1 MVSTKPIWWF
11 IFGGFNIILVGCNN
25 DKATEKTVEE
35 IRTESLTGNAS
46 IIRSPISANAITDTI
61 NVAKIEFKESEYNF
75 GTVTAG
81 SMVVHEFEF
90 TNTGRVPLII
100 NEARSTC
107 GCTVP
112 EYPKELILPGGKGV
126 IQVRFNTTNMQNA
139 QKKPVIVTANTYPS
153 ETKVYLVGNVQTGAE
168 SE

>member
-1 MVSTKPIWWF
+1 MVVF
-11 IFGGFNIILVGCNN
+11 FGVVGVMLLGCGN
-25 DKATEKTVEE
+25 DKSTEKTVEE

-46 IIRSPISANAITDTI
+46 IIRSPISANAITDTV
-61 NVAKIEFKESEYNF
+61 NVAKIEFKETEYNF

-112 EYPKELILPGGKGV
+112 EYPQELILPGKKGV
-126 IQVRFNTTNMQNA
+126 IQVRFNTTNMLNA

-153 ETKVYLVGNVQTGAE
+153 ETKVYLVGNVQPDAK
-168 SE
+168 SQ